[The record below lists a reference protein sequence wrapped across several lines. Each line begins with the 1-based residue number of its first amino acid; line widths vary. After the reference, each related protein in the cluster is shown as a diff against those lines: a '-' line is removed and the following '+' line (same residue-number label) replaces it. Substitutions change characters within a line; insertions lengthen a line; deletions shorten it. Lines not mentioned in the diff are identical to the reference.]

1 MSAPRPYLDSNAH
14 LSQLAGHT
22 AYAMAIGGAD
32 PPVDAARRQDFWNAP
47 RHELLAHCRSLVG
60 GQQQQQQRQQQQQ
73 QEVSDRVIV
82 RDDYGMDDAT
92 FTILQKV

>member
-1 MSAPRPYLDSNAH
+1 
-14 LSQLAGHT
+14 
-22 AYAMAIGGAD
+22 MAVGGAD

-60 GQQQQQQRQQQQQ
+60 GQQQRQQQ
-73 QEVSDRVIV
+73 EEEGCDRVIV

>member
-1 MSAPRPYLDSNAH
+1 
-14 LSQLAGHT
+14 
-22 AYAMAIGGAD
+22 MAVGGAD

-60 GQQQQQQRQQQQQ
+60 GQQQQQ
-73 QEVSDRVIV
+73 EEGVCDRVIV